1 MFVMTQICIQ
11 MDTMMTKLA
20 DILDK
25 IFVINKEDKKYMFD
39 YDKTLDVLRDFKK
52 MNPKKRRKIMTALF
66 YDDTFMEWLFQ
77 PKPVPNLTEMVSDMY
92 SEFTKPIVMMA
103 MIDAVKEEGY
113 SEFTRSHATFMF
125 SVANIAIQTNNEM
138 IEEITE
144 KKKDGEYS
152 AKECRRLIE
161 KIDDSNEIISKLL
174 KVSRKIIK
182 RDATIISRES
192 RLPKYIGMSA
202 LTSIPESKY
211 IDNFKVP
218 VYMNTLTNT
227 IYSEVNRNGEF
238 DKGVKWKVF
247 FKEVFGKD
255 NIAEVATYI
264 LLEGVHRIDKYEN
277 SSDVKD
283 CWNSLTSFALKELDS
298 IPTSLRNQ
306 MVELYIKK
314 IDKMFKNNTIDL
326 RVDMLNLDENI
337 FPNLAKTIDKYA
349 DKIVAILDNKDK

>member
-1 MFVMTQICIQ
+1 MIQISIQ
-11 MDTMMTKLA
+11 MDRMMSKLS
-20 DILDK
+20 DILNE
-25 IFVINKEDKKYMFD
+25 IFVINKEEKKFMFD
-39 YDKTLDVLRDFKK
+39 YDKTLDVLRDFKR

-77 PKPVPNLTEMVSDMY
+77 PKSVPNLTEMVTDMY
-92 SEFTKPIVMMA
+92 SEFTKPMVMQA

-125 SVANIAIQTNNEM
+125 SVANIAIQSNNEM
-138 IEEITE
+138 IQEITA
-144 KKKDGEYS
+144 KKKEGEYS
-152 AKECRRLIE
+152 SKECRRLID
-161 KIDDSNEIISKLL
+161 KIDESNEIISKLL
-174 KVSRKIIK
+174 KVSRKIVK
-182 RDATIISRES
+182 RDAIRLSRDS
-192 RLPKYIGMSA
+192 RLPRYIGMSA
-202 LTSIPESKY
+202 LTSIPETRY

-238 DKGVKWKVF
+238 DKGVKWRTF

-264 LLEGVHRIDKYEN
+264 LLEGVHRIDKYDN
-277 SSDVKD
+277 SSDVRD
-283 CWNSLTSFALKELDS
+283 CWNSLTSFALRELDE
-298 IPTSLRNQ
+298 IPTQLRNQ

-314 IDKMFKNNTIDL
+314 IDKMFKNNSIDL
-326 RVDMLNLDENI
+326 RVDMLNIDEDT

-349 DKIVAILDNKDK
+349 DKISAILDNKN